1 MFEEKFLEPHF
12 TSVLAPYMLDVV
24 EQKRALGNK
33 YNAGVEALSAFD
45 DFCNEQQL
53 RIPAISKELLQKWE
67 KKRPHENE
75 TTQCFRISYVRILCK
90 YLHSNGYD
98 APCAFHPA
106 PHVNKCFVPYIFT
119 KDEIERLFSAVDCTK
134 ESSESPLRHLVM
146 PVLFRL
152 LYTCGLRVSE
162 ALHLKV
168 ADVDLDAGVLAIYGA
183 KGDKERLVGISDSML
198 AYMKS
203 YRSNPLVA
211 NAKSIY
217 FFPTPDGGFYDTSTI
232 YDIFRKC
239 LFDAGIPHRGRGK
252 GPRLHDLRHS
262 FTKPCAQVLRQYIC
276 ENHLDIPER
285 RNDQL
290 FTNPQGKKL
299 TRSGVSYVLAK
310 YIHKA
315 NTAVGSFFP
324 QITPHC
330 LRHSKAMHL
339 VEAGKNLIY
348 IRDFLGHESI
358 ETTQVYAK
366 ANPEARRKALETMD
380 TRMNTPAM
388 PDWNDDPDLK
398 AFLKTL

>member
-183 KGDKERLVGISDSML
+183 K
-198 AYMKS
+198 
-203 YRSNPLVA
+203 
-211 NAKSIY
+211 
-217 FFPTPDGGFYDTSTI
+217 
-232 YDIFRKC
+232 
-239 LFDAGIPHRGRGK
+239 
-252 GPRLHDLRHS
+252 
-262 FTKPCAQVLRQYIC
+262 
-276 ENHLDIPER
+276 
-285 RNDQL
+285 
-290 FTNPQGKKL
+290 
-299 TRSGVSYVLAK
+299 
-310 YIHKA
+310 
-315 NTAVGSFFP
+315 
-324 QITPHC
+324 
-330 LRHSKAMHL
+330 
-339 VEAGKNLIY
+339 
-348 IRDFLGHESI
+348 
-358 ETTQVYAK
+358 
-366 ANPEARRKALETMD
+366 
-380 TRMNTPAM
+380 
-388 PDWNDDPDLK
+388 
-398 AFLKTL
+398 